1 MASVIT
7 ATTTSGLTQQADNSG
22 VLQLASGTGNLVTV
36 PSTTGTMALT
46 ASPTFTGTA
55 TIPTATVTTLNAPS
69 GVLAT
74 QNGMTGI
81 AKAWVTFTAS
91 TGATL
96 ATFNVSSITRNGTGD
111 YTANFT
117 TALSSANYVI
127 AGSSVGATS
136 NFINILAGGSSSSN
150 TTTSCRF
157 GSYATSGS
165 AQDSGSVFSVVFFGA

>member
-1 MASVIT
+1 
-7 ATTTSGLTQQADNSG
+7 
-22 VLQLASGTGNLVTV
+22 
-36 PSTTGTMALT
+36 
-46 ASPTFTGTA
+46 
-55 TIPTATVTTLNAPS
+55 
-69 GVLAT
+69 
-74 QNGMTGI
+74 MTGI
-81 AKAWVTFTAS
+81 AKAWVSFTAS

-136 NFINILAGGSSSSN
+136 NFINILAGGASSSN

-157 GSYATSGS
+157 GSYSTAGS

>member
-1 MASVIT
+1 
-7 ATTTSGLTQQADNSG
+7 
-22 VLQLASGTGNLVTV
+22 
-36 PSTTGTMALT
+36 MALG
-46 ASPTFTGTA
+46 SLS
-55 TIPTATVTTLNAPS
+55 VDTLNAGS

-81 AKAWVTFTAS
+81 AKAWVSFTAS

-136 NFINILAGGSSSSN
+136 NFINILAGGASSSN

-157 GSYATSGS
+157 GSYSTAGS